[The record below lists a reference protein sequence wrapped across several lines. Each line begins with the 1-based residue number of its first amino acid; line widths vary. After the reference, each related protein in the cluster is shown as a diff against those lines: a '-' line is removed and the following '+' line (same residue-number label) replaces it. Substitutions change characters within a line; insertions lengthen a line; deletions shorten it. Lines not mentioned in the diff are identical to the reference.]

1 MYSTTRRSFLITAS
15 ALPALAGQTAGS
27 PTRSPENVSD
37 RRFELIS
44 KPWSAQWISA
54 AGAPA
59 NEYGVY
65 HFRLNLD
72 LGAKPSSFVVH
83 VSGDNR
89 YQLFVNGK
97 LAVWGPARG
106 DLYHWRFETVDLARF
121 VDSGRNTLAA
131 VVWNFGQ
138 WAPEAQITLQTGFLL
153 QGDSEA
159 ERVADTGSRWKA
171 IRDEAYAPI
180 PFSHGD
186 MRGYFVA
193 GPGENIDGSRYPWG
207 WAERDF
213 DDSSWKPASEV
224 APAAGALASDVHS
237 RWMLVPR
244 NIPFMDARPERLQ
257 KVRRQ
262 TGIEAPADWPARNAK
277 LTIPARTR
285 TSLLLDQTYLTTG
298 YPELTA
304 SGGRGSTVQLRYAEC
319 LQIDQGKAKG
329 NRNEIEGKDFIGYHD
344 LFHPDG
350 GTRRQFRPLWWR
362 TWRYVEMN
370 IETADEPLTIDDLA
384 STYTG
389 YPFEMKAK
397 FEASDASIAPLL
409 GIGWRTARLCAH
421 ETYMDCPYY
430 EQLQYVGDT
439 RIQALISLFDSGDP
453 RLVKN
458 AIELIDQSR
467 LPVGATMSR
476 YPTRLQQFIPAFS
489 LWWVGMVHDY
499 WRYVDDPDLVRRML
513 PGVRAV
519 LSFYESY
526 QGSNGLLR
534 PLPWWR
540 FMDWANEWKDGDPP
554 QGAGESS
561 SLFDMLHLIAL
572 DWGADLESALG
583 MKSMSEVYRQRS
595 AALRTACQQFY
606 WDGLARWYADTPKK
620 DSFSQHAQILA
631 VLGGVAQG
639 QDASVLMARTLKDDK
654 LVKCSLFFRHYL
666 HAALNKSGLGDRY
679 LEQLA
684 DWHTMVDVYG
694 LTTFAE
700 ILDQPGVRSRSDCH
714 AWSASPNYELF
725 HTVLGI
731 DSAAPGFR
739 RVTVRPFLANL
750 TKASGSMPHPQGSVE
765 VSLEKRNGK
774 LEARV
779 RLPLNVPGEFVWNGR
794 RTPLQGGANEL
805 KFAL

>member
-1 MYSTTRRSFLITAS
+1 
-15 ALPALAGQTAGS
+15 
-27 PTRSPENVSD
+27 
-37 RRFELIS
+37 
-44 KPWSAQWISA
+44 
-54 AGAPA
+54 
-59 NEYGVY
+59 
-65 HFRLNLD
+65 
-72 LGAKPSSFVVH
+72 
-83 VSGDNR
+83 
-89 YQLFVNGK
+89 
-97 LAVWGPARG
+97 
-106 DLYHWRFETVDLARF
+106 
-121 VDSGRNTLAA
+121 
-131 VVWNFGQ
+131 
-138 WAPEAQITLQTGFLL
+138 
-153 QGDSEA
+153 
-159 ERVADTGSRWKA
+159 
-171 IRDEAYAPI
+171 
-180 PFSHGD
+180 

-193 GPGENIDGSRYPWG
+193 GPGEKVDGSQYPWG
-207 WAERDF
+207 WTDSAF
-213 DDSSWKPASEV
+213 DDSAWKPASVV

-244 NIPFMDARPERLQ
+244 NIPFMEAKPERIQ

-262 TGIEAPADWPARNAK
+262 AGVEVPEGWPARPASLK
-277 LTIPARTR
+277 IPARTKV
-285 TSLLLDQTYLTTG
+285 SLLLDQTYLTTG
-298 YPELTA
+298 YPELTV
-304 SGGRGSTVQLRYAEC
+304 SGGKGATVQLRYAEC
-319 LQIDQGKAKG
+319 LQIEQGKEKG

-344 LFHPDG
+344 LFTADG
-350 GTRRQFRPLWWR
+350 GARRPFRPLWWR

-370 IETADEPLTIDDLA
+370 VETADEPLTIDDLS

-389 YPFEMKAK
+389 YPFEIKAK
-397 FEASDASIAPLL
+397 FDASDATIAPLL

-439 RIQALISLFDSGDP
+439 RIQALISLFNSGDA

-489 LWWVGMVHDY
+489 LWWIGMVHDY

-519 LSFYESY
+519 LSFYEAY
-526 QGSNGLLR
+526 QAPNGSLR

-540 FMDWANEWKDGDPP
+540 FMDWALQWKDGDPP
-554 QGAGESS
+554 QEPGGSS
-561 SLFDMLHLIAL
+561 ALFDMLLVMAQ
-572 DWGADLESALG
+572 DWASDLEASLG
-583 MKSMSEVYRQRS
+583 LKTMSDVYRQR
-595 AALRTACQQFY
+595 AALLRDTCQQLY
-606 WDGLARWYADTPKK
+606 WDGLARWYADTPQKN
-620 DSFSQHAQILA
+620 SFSEQAQILA

-639 QDASVLMARTLKDDK
+639 QDAGVLMARTLKDEK

-666 HAALNKSGLGDRY
+666 HQALNKTGLGDRY
-679 LEQLA
+679 VEQLA
-684 DWHTMVDVYG
+684 DWHSMVDKFG
-694 LTTFAE
+694 LTTFSE

-739 RVTVRPFLANL
+739 RVLVRPFLANL
-750 TKASGSMPHPQGSVE
+750 TRASGLMPHPQGSID

-779 RLPLNVPGEFVWNGR
+779 SLPVNVAGEFVWNGR
-794 RTPLQGGANEL
+794 RTPLQGGTNEL